1 MDKLVAIEE
10 AIGKHVAWMSLI
22 REAVLEA
29 PTGIDVESIRADDRC
44 EFGQWLYAS
53 HWLPEERA
61 TEYYQDVRRVHA
73 AFHDLAAK
81 VAMLAASGRA
91 VEAYTLLYGEYV
103 TMSGRLAIALRAWQ
117 AALRRGG

>member
-10 AIGKHVAWMSLI
+10 AIGKHATWMSELRQSI
-22 REAVLEA
+22 LEVPA
-29 PTGIDVESIRADDRC
+29 GIDVESIRADDRC

-53 HWLPEERA
+53 HWLPEDRTSA
-61 TEYYQDVRRVHA
+61 CYQEVRRVHA
-73 AFHDLAAK
+73 GFHDLAAQ

>member
-61 TEYYQDVRRVHA
+61 TEDYQDVLRVHA
-73 AFHDLAAK
+73 AFHDLAAE
-81 VAMLAASGRA
+81 VAMLAASGRV